1 MAYSTSNPAMKD
13 DVFARATADATQAG
27 WASPTGPAP
36 SAPPSAA
43 PSAAPTTSAP
53 PAAGVPPET
62 VSPWTPAP
70 PRERDYATMTLGG
83 VVSAAAMLIV
93 LVVAGGVFGWRSTT
107 VTTDNV
113 QIPGWILIPLLG
125 GLGLAMVTI
134 FKPTV
139 ARFTS
144 PLYALCEG
152 ALLGAISR
160 VYDVRFNGI
169 VLQAVGLTIGVF
181 LLMLFLYATRI
192 IKVTDK
198 LRMGIVAATGAVA
211 LLYVV
216 DLIAR
221 LFGSDIGFI
230 HSGGFVG
237 VAFSVVVVGIAA
249 FNLMLDFDIADR
261 GVAMGAPKYMEWY
274 AAFGLLVTL
283 VWLYLEILRLLGK
296 LRSN

>member
-1 MAYSTSNPAMKD
+1 MAYTTSNPAMKD
-13 DVFARATADATQAG
+13 DVFAKATADATEVG

-36 SAPPSAA
+36 ATPAPATPAPATPAPATAA
-43 PSAAPTTSAP
+43 S
-53 PAAGVPPET
+53 VPPET

-70 PRERDYATMTLGG
+70 PRERAYATMTLGG

-93 LVVAGGVFGWRSTT
+93 LVVAGGVFGWQSTT

-113 QIPGWILIPLLG
+113 QIPGWILLPLLG
-125 GLGLAMVTI
+125 GFGLAMVTI
-134 FKPTV
+134 FKPTI

-152 ALLGAISR
+152 VLLGAISR
-160 VYDVRFNGI
+160 VYDAQWNGI

-192 IKVTDK
+192 VKVTDK
-198 LRMGIVAATGAVA
+198 LRMGIFAATGAVA
-211 LLYVV
+211 LVYIV
-216 DLIAR
+216 DLVAS
-221 LFGSDIGFI
+221 LLGSDVGFI

-237 VAFSVVVVGIAA
+237 IAFSVVVVGVAA